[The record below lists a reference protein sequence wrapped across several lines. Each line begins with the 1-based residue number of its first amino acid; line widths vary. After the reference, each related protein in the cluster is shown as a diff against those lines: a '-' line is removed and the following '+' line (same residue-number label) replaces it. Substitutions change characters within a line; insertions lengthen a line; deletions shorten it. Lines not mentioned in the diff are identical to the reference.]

1 MEKDEYGAASAS
13 STSDAQAAKCEDMG
27 GVTAPQGTHLL
38 RVEETQ
44 HQSDASLIE
53 GSVER
58 AIKEEGIE
66 IHDWYGSDDPENP
79 SITTGVPAGSYGSG
93 NDGMGIDFHVS
104 NDPFPHLS
112 WGTVSWNMGAATIP
126 LIIVPLTESFG
137 RMPGYFISYVI
148 LIAWMFG
155 FAFAQ
160 NYASMVVTRGLG
172 GGFSSACNIIISG
185 TISDIWKGGRDRSAP
200 TAWYVLSSCIGIALG
215 PFVGSMIQ
223 AVHRD
228 DSWRWIWYVQIIYN
242 AGILPIF
249 WVLLCETR
257 ADIILKRRAEKIR
270 KETERKVY
278 TRAELE
284 NTSLNEI
291 FTLSVKRPTVM
302 LFTEP
307 VVSFFTLW
315 ISFAWG
321 ILFLF
326 FSSVVITYTANYNMT
341 TVETGLIQLA
351 ISIGSTI
358 MFLLNP
364 LADRLYFQ
372 SAKNNKEHPG
382 HPLPEARLYTSIPGS
397 ILFAAGLF
405 WYGWSSKAANH
416 WMVPTLG
423 IACTGMGIF
432 SIYMAV
438 ANYLEDAYEKYAS
451 SALSAASFG
460 RNLFGAFL
468 PLASNAM
475 FNNLGY
481 GWAGTL
487 LGVIG
492 LALSLVPVA
501 LVWKGPAIRA
511 RSPFM
516 REAMFTETAVEL
528 EESHRQAEA
537 QGLV

>member
-1 MEKDEYGAASAS
+1 MDDKPSDAGQASDNPDMSSSKAEDMHDVGAPMASHHSQIEPQHNNDAS
-13 STSDAQAAKCEDMG
+13 STDDSID
-27 GVTAPQGTHLL
+27 
-38 RVEETQ
+38 RV
-44 HQSDASLIE
+44 
-53 GSVER
+53 
-58 AIKEEGIE
+58 IKEEGIE
-66 IHDWYGSDDPENP
+66 IHDWYGPDDPENP
-79 SITTGVPAGSYGSG
+79 SITTGIPAGSYGAG
-93 NDGMGIDFHVS
+93 NEEMGEKFHVS

-126 LIIVPLTESFG
+126 LIVVPLTESFG
-137 RMPGYFISYVI
+137 RMPGYFISYAI

-160 NYASMVVTRGLG
+160 NFATMVVTRGLG
-172 GGFSSACNIIISG
+172 GGFSSVCNIIISG
-185 TISDIWKGGRDRSAP
+185 TITDIWAGERDRSMP
-200 TAWYVLSSCIGIALG
+200 TAWYILSSCIGIALG

-223 AVHRD
+223 AVHQH

-242 AGILPIF
+242 AGILPIYF
-249 WVLLCETR
+249 FILCETR
-257 ADIILKRRAEKIR
+257 GDIILKKRAKKIR
-270 KETERKVY
+270 KETGRKVY

-284 NTSLNEI
+284 NTSVKEI
-291 FTLSVKRPTVM
+291 FTLSIKRPTKM
-302 LFTEP
+302 LLTEP
-307 VVSFFTLW
+307 VVMFFTLW

-326 FSSVVITYTANYNMT
+326 FSSVVLTYSANYGMN
-341 TVETGLIQLA
+341 TVKTGLIQLA

-358 MFLLNP
+358 MFLINP
-364 LADRLYFQ
+364 LADRLYFR
-372 SAKNNKEHPG
+372 SAKYNKTNPG
-382 HPLPEARLYTSIPGS
+382 EPLPEARLYTAIPGS

-423 IACTGMGIF
+423 VGATGMGIF

-438 ANYLEDAYEKYAS
+438 ANYLEDSYEKYAS
-451 SALSAASFG
+451 SALSAAAFG

-468 PLASNAM
+468 PLASTAM

-481 GWAGTL
+481 GWAGSL
-487 LGVIG
+487 LGFIG
-492 LALSLVPVA
+492 LALSLVPCV

-516 REAMFTETAVEL
+516 REAMFHPSGNAHEET
-528 EESHRQAEA
+528 H
-537 QGLV
+537 QGTV